1 MGHGAWEENRSHLPY
16 CPLPARNRLNVLFYK
31 QAARVVYMTLSQVL
45 KQTNKQTNKQKLPLT
60 QVG

>member
-1 MGHGAWEENRSHLPY
+1 MGHGKKIDRICPIAH
-16 CPLPARNRLNVLFYK
+16 CPLVANRLNVLFYK
-31 QAARVVYMTLSQVL
+31 QAARVVCMTLSQVL